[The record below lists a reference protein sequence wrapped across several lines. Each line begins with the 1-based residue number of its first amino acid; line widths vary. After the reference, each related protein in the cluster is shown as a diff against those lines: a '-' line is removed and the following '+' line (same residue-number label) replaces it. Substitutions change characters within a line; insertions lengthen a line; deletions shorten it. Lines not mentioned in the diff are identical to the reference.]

1 LESFV
6 ARARRHGTANR
17 TQVKHFTDYASK
29 QSLGE
34 VHAEVCLHHHIR
46 LNADSTSTAPAQ
58 LPNAERKRRITEAWQ
73 AHLEG
78 FPSQAMRAVIVHRL
92 IFSMSKEQHD
102 ALVAVGINPNH
113 VLHSSL
119 KKVMRNSPR
128 NFIPAIPSLSL
139 TDCIMTGRTFTC
151 ISRCVR
157 AQ

>member
-58 LPNAERKRRITEAWQ
+58 LPNAERKRRITEVWQ

-92 IFSMSKEQHD
+92 IFSVSKEQHD
-102 ALVAVGINPNH
+102 ALVAVGINPQPRSALQLKESH
-113 VLHSSL
+113 AEFAEKISSRRFHRFRL
-119 KKVMRNSPR
+119 RIAS
-128 NFIPAIPSLSL
+128 
-139 TDCIMTGRTFTC
+139 
-151 ISRCVR
+151 
-157 AQ
+157 